1 LSSGAWA
8 RRGEEK
14 ATIVKRDSALMY
26 QTFEQRIP
34 IGRNHSDLAKLDS
47 RVDNTYD
54 MIVTHIDAYVNEIVE
69 SQGALGAQN
78 PENISA
84 Y

>member
-1 LSSGAWA
+1 
-8 RRGEEK
+8 
-14 ATIVKRDSALMY
+14 MY

-54 MIVTHIDAYVNEIVE
+54 MIVTHMDAYVNEIVE